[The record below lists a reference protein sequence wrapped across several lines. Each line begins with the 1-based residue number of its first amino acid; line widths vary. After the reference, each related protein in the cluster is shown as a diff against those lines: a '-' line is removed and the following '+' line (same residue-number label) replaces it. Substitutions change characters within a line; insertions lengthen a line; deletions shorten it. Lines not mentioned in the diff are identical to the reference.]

1 LILKENGE
9 HLLFC
14 VTGNGYNV
22 EAVPSDDM
30 NKLQASGNLV
40 LYLSH
45 DEIRLAQTGTL
56 AMIAIWPLSSLRRY
70 SSENGVFMIEAG
82 RRSPRGQGLY
92 EFKTV
97 HDSELFDR
105 VYALIK
111 LAATAPQ
118 NTQTQS
124 NKELSEALMDDVPA
138 ATSFGFDIDNRP
150 PAPLPLISL
159 HPPPL
164 PPKDNTLDDVD
175 SGGIR
180 LTYDS
185 VMKAAVQQHRQASLM
200 KVSEFIFICIE
211 NCMQFLSV
219 S

>member
-1 LILKENGE
+1 M
-9 HLLFC
+9 LFC
-14 VTGNGYNV
+14 VTGGGYNV
-22 EAVPSDDM
+22 EAIPSDDM

-45 DEIRLAQTGTL
+45 DEIKLAQAGTL

-70 SSENGVFMIEAG
+70 RSENGVFMIEAG

-92 EFKTV
+92 EFKTI

-105 VYALIK
+105 VHALIK
-111 LAATAPQ
+111 MAATAPQ
-118 NTQTQS
+118 NTLS
-124 NKELSEALMDDVPA
+124 NEELKDDVA

-150 PAPLPLISL
+150 PAPLPLISQ

-164 PPKDNTLDDVD
+164 PPKDNTLDDID

-180 LTYDS
+180 LNYDS
-185 VMKAAVQQHRQASLM
+185 VMKTTVQQHRQASLL
-200 KVSEFIFICIE
+200 KVSKCIL
-211 NCMQFLSV
+211 FV
-219 S
+219 